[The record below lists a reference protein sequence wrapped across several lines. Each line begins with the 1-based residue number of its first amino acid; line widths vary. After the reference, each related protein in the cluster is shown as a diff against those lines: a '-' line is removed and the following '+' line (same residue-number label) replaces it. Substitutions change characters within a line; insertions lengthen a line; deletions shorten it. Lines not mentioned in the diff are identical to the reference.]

1 MGRYLGSK
9 TEIKEALKNKDWSFL
24 EYAIDF
30 EKNICELESDVHN
43 SDDPEEIANKTL
55 IAGAEFY
62 DAEWCGVVEVD
73 LFLNKWAPKWWY
85 SKKTKETLERK
96 YYDMK
101 DFTPPLEW
109 IEALHKGNPISC
121 LDASK
126 DKDDNSNDYY
136 LYKKVEVDSYLAFP
150 FWKNPSGFL
159 IVVNP
164 RKHREHIGFLQT
176 VSYVMYSTLN
186 ELNQAEKDKPFNTE
200 ITNNKDIVINIFRTM
215 EIITSKDVLR
225 EEELNSPSII
235 RLVTYLL
242 LNKGTSHP
250 ARLICDAIWPDEII
264 DNPSKKVKALV
275 YRLNLQLKDMLSD
288 RLIVSTKYG
297 YQLNPELNIITD
309 IQQFEK
315 LWLESQAALST
326 EAKKELLKKIVEIYK
341 GTILSSASGEHWLT
355 LSETN
360 YHSKYL
366 GSTNE
371 LLKIFFEAHDYKDI
385 QKYASQSLVLDSANK
400 EAYLWLIL
408 AMDKLGSV
416 EMAKGE
422 LRTAEKVLI
431 DEEYQDLLT
440 ELKQHD
446 FGI

>member
-43 SDDPEEIANKTL
+43 SDDPEEIANRTL

-101 DFTPPLEW
+101 DITPSLEW

-136 LYKKVEVDSYLAFP
+136 LYNKVEVDSYLAFP

-164 RKHREHIGFLQT
+164 RKHREHIGFLQA

-186 ELNQAEKDKPFNTE
+186 EMNLAEKDKPLNTE
-200 ITNNKDIVINIFRTM
+200 VTNNKDIVINIFRTM

-326 EAKKELLKKIVEIYK
+326 EAKKE
-341 GTILSSASGEHWLT
+341 
-355 LSETN
+355 
-360 YHSKYL
+360 
-366 GSTNE
+366 
-371 LLKIFFEAHDYKDI
+371 FEYP
-385 QKYASQSLVLDSANK
+385 QTT
-400 EAYLWLIL
+400 
-408 AMDKLGSV
+408 G
-416 EMAKGE
+416 
-422 LRTAEKVLI
+422 
-431 DEEYQDLLT
+431 
-440 ELKQHD
+440 
-446 FGI
+446 